1 MSRIFIINKY
11 YMFFLIK
18 TFFIQKKTPSSPG
31 KQLLYGRTLYNK
43 IRRQQIIYAAD
54 IWNMHCIDK
63 VMGILFLVNYR
74 KVYATIFLW
83 LDLSNCTRGEDFV
96 RQVIEIL
103 VADTYITTSNNTYQ
117 TYILPSWRIS
127 IQDRVSAW
135 KAQFKISRGNIR

>member
-18 TFFIQKKTPSSPG
+18 TFYILKKTPSSPG

-74 KVYATIFLW
+74 KVYATIFL
-83 LDLSNCTRGEDFV
+83 
-96 RQVIEIL
+96 
-103 VADTYITTSNNTYQ
+103 
-117 TYILPSWRIS
+117 
-127 IQDRVSAW
+127 
-135 KAQFKISRGNIR
+135 

>member
-11 YMFFLIK
+11 YMLFLIK
-18 TFFIQKKTPSSPG
+18 TFFILKKNPSSPG

-74 KVYATIFLW
+74 KVYATIFL
-83 LDLSNCTRGEDFV
+83 
-96 RQVIEIL
+96 
-103 VADTYITTSNNTYQ
+103 
-117 TYILPSWRIS
+117 
-127 IQDRVSAW
+127 
-135 KAQFKISRGNIR
+135 

>member
-1 MSRIFIINKY
+1 
-11 YMFFLIK
+11 MFFLIK
-18 TFFIQKKTPSSPG
+18 TFYILKKNPSSPG

-96 RQVIEIL
+96 SYWNFSCRHL
-103 VADTYITTSNNTYQ
+103 YYYI
-117 TYILPSWRIS
+117 
-127 IQDRVSAW
+127 
-135 KAQFKISRGNIR
+135 K

>member
-18 TFFIQKKTPSSPG
+18 TFFILKKKTLVVQESNYYMDVHCIIKSDAN
-31 KQLLYGRTLYNK
+31 KSYMQL
-43 IRRQQIIYAAD
+43 